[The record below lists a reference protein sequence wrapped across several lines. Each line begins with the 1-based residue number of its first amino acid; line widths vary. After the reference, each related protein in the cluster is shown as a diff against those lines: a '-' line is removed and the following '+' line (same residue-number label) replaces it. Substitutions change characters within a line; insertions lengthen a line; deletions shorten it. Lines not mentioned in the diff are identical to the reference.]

1 MTHRIPLIIIISA
14 EQPEMAWRG
23 QTCLAT
29 SEELVQEGHGND
41 IKPCHHLPF
50 HAQGTS
56 VIWCSDLHKWLW
68 ATPPPVSTQRV
79 FVRCL
84 STLSSGK
91 GPQLNSTRWVYR
103 HTQELRRQADLQ
115 WLHHFLHKACPFYM
129 EGSQEFTVASA
140 QLHLHLCLSV
150 NLRLP
155 EQLEFIWE
163 TNLPFSFN
171 VMPHLLTFCF
181 KKCIRQDA
189 I

>member
-1 MTHRIPLIIIISA
+1 MAMTLSLVITYHFMHKARVCFVA
-14 EQPEMAWRG
+14 QNCTNDYG
-23 QTCLAT
+23 Q
-29 SEELVQEGHGND
+29 
-41 IKPCHHLPF
+41 HLL
-50 HAQGTS
+50 S
-56 VIWCSDLHKWLW
+56 
-68 ATPPPVSTQRV
+68 VSTQHV
-79 FVRCL
+79 FVKSL

-103 HTQELRRQADLQ
+103 YTQELRSQADLQ

-140 QLHLHLCLSV
+140 QLYLHLCLSV

-171 VMPHLLTFCF
+171 VMPHLLTFFF

-189 I
+189 M

>member
-14 EQPEMAWRG
+14 EQLEMAWRG

-29 SEELVQEGHGND
+29 SEELVQEGHGSG

-56 VIWCSDLHKWLW
+56 VICCSELHKWLW
-68 ATPPPVSTQRV
+68 ATPPLSVNPACLCEISIH
-79 FVRCL
+79 FVQW
-84 STLSSGK
+84 K
-91 GPQLNSTRWVYR
+91 STRWVYR
-103 HTQELRRQADLQ
+103 HTQELRSQADLQ

-171 VMPHLLTFCF
+171 VMPHLLTFFF

-189 I
+189 M